1 MGNQRNRS
9 QRDTSNR
16 AADGDANARKERFAR
31 ISKATSQ
38 IVRDA
43 AVLLDE
49 EVAAGIV
56 AARKMQQTFHKER
69 RIDPDAF
76 TDALQRFQNDG
87 HHVVNL
93 LNEQV
98 SQIRSEENTELIG
111 RLVNNSHDLLD
122 LAVGM
127 INIGVEITNQLIQ
140 TDVSK
145 TGTRGQTAEG
155 ATPKSGEQKKSRQP
169 TSSRS

>member
-87 HHVVNL
+87 HSFVRIFEIEFRAGLRCGPEHL
-93 LNEQV
+93 PE
-98 SQIRSEENTELIG
+98 IEL
-111 RLVNNSHDLLD
+111 R
-122 LAVGM
+122 
-127 INIGVEITNQLIQ
+127 
-140 TDVSK
+140 
-145 TGTRGQTAEG
+145 AEL
-155 ATPKSGEQKKSRQP
+155 
-169 TSSRS
+169 